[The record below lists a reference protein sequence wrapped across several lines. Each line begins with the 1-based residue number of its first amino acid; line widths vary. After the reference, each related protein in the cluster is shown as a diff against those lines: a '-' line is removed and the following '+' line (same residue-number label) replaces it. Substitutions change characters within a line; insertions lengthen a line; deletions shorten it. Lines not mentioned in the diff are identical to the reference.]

1 VERILVL
8 PLAEL
13 VEHLARGLDLGV
25 GLAGGGKAVRE
36 LFRMVAPVEGERAI
50 LRVSEAGGVIAL
62 EDSVHG
68 AGVAADR
75 AGGAELRAGD
85 REERDEGA
93 LCLRVPAVGPG
104 LDRHRI
110 EIEQRRDLGVGGELG
125 EGGDGVFGG
134 LSIQTNRT
142 S

>member
-1 VERILVL
+1 LRAAAKPCASFSEWL
-8 PLAEL
+8 P
-13 VEHLARGLDLGV
+13 
-25 GLAGGGKAVRE
+25 
-36 LFRMVAPVEGERAI
+36 PVEGERAV
-50 LRVSEAGGVIAL
+50 LRVPQARGVVAL
-62 EDSVHG
+62 EDAVH
-68 AGVAADR
+68 ARRDAADR

-85 REERDEGA
+85 CEERDEGA
-93 LCLRVPAVGPG
+93 LRLGVPAVGLG